1 MTKSDP
7 LRAFF
12 GAALICGVSV
22 VFSAEK
28 ISNSQPIAG
37 RYEIRQEHSPDGIGK
52 FYMGRE
58 IAHVM
63 GHQAADWL
71 ERPSR
76 EEEEKTELL
85 VDSLGVKRGE
95 TVADIGA
102 GTGYFSRR
110 LSKKVGDRGQI
121 LAVDIQPEMLG

>member
-1 MTKSDP
+1 MNLLRTCFGFALSCLLSIFSLAP
-7 LRAFF
+7 RGLRA
-12 GAALICGVSV
+12 
-22 VFSAEK
+22 AEDA
-28 ISNSQPIAG
+28 QPSRTSSS
-37 RYEIRQEHSPDGIGK
+37 RYTFRQEHSPDGIGK

-71 ERPSR
+71 ERPTR
-76 EEEEKTELL
+76 DEEEHTELL
-85 VDSLGVKRGE
+85 VDSLRVKPGD

-110 LSKKVGDRGQI
+110 
-121 LAVDIQPEMLG
+121 